1 MEERVLKRF
10 DEMLAL
16 GTKLLA
22 TRRSPTPGH
31 ITSDFVDVQIASQW
45 FTSSLSLIARTLGEN
60 SEHYHAM
67 KRHFTDHPKFPNANQ
82 GFGILQ
88 SARDDIQ
95 SGGLFEIKTV
105 ITAEV
110 FDDFLEQA
118 QSLLAANYFAPAAV
132 VVGAVLED
140 GLRKLCARS
149 AIALSEKPK
158 LDSMNAALAK
168 AGVYNVLTQK
178 KVTALADIR
187 NSAAHGRWDTFEA
200 ADVESMLQWTKD
212 FMQRHFS

>member
-1 MEERVLKRF
+1 
-10 DEMLAL
+10 
-16 GTKLLA
+16 
-22 TRRSPTPGH
+22 
-31 ITSDFVDVQIASQW
+31 
-45 FTSSLSLIARTLGEN
+45 
-60 SEHYHAM
+60 M

-88 SARDDIQ
+88 SARDGIQ

-105 ITAEV
+105 ITAAV

-118 QSLLAANYFAPAAV
+118 QALLAANYFAPAAV

-140 GLRKLCARS
+140 GLRKLYARS

-168 AGVYNVLTQK
+168 AGCITSSLRRVS
-178 KVTALADIR
+178 ALADIR

-200 ADVESMLQWTKD
+200 ADVESMLQWTRD